1 MPEKDGIEM
10 TRELRADMTTS
21 HIPIILLTA
30 KTTIESKLEGLE
42 YGADDYITKPF
53 SATYLQARVENLLYR
68 DSLTHVTVSETPVA
82 QGETL
87 AGHASAEPVSSAAE
101 EPAMPEMS
109 PNDRKF
115 MDKLVDLMEQNMDNG
130 ELVVDDLVRE
140 LAVSRSVF
148 FKKLK
153 TLTGLAPI
161 EFIKEM
167 RIKRAAQLIETGEFN
182 MTSVNVLRRR
192 SV

>member
-1 MPEKDGIEM
+1 MEGWSKALKYLPDIIISDVMMPEKDGIEM

-53 SATYLQARVENLLYR
+53 SATYLQARVENLLMQRKKLQNFYR

-115 MDKLVDLMEQNMDNG
+115 MDNW
-130 ELVVDDLVRE
+130 
-140 LAVSRSVF
+140 
-148 FKKLK
+148 
-153 TLTGLAPI
+153 
-161 EFIKEM
+161 
-167 RIKRAAQLIETGEFN
+167 LI
-182 MTSVNVLRRR
+182 
-192 SV
+192 

>member
-1 MPEKDGIEM
+1 MQRK
-10 TRELRADMTTS
+10 
-21 HIPIILLTA
+21 
-30 KTTIESKLEGLE
+30 KLQN
-42 YGADDYITKPF
+42 F
-53 SATYLQARVENLLYR
+53 YR

-130 ELVVDDLVRE
+130 
-140 LAVSRSVF
+140 
-148 FKKLK
+148 
-153 TLTGLAPI
+153 
-161 EFIKEM
+161 
-167 RIKRAAQLIETGEFN
+167 N
-182 MTSVNVLRRR
+182 W
-192 SV
+192 